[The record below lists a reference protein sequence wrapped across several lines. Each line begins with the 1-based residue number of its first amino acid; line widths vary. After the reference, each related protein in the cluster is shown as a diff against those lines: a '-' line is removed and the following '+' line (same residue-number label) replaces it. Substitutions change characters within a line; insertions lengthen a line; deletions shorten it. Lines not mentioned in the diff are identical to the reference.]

1 MVRLNPIRDGEYPRR
16 DEPETDQVNG
26 MPIPEKLQKIIQR
39 FAAAPGELKGQA
51 LLQFARKVPPLPPE
65 FAADPNRL
73 AKVHECQSPFFLA
86 VQVGDDGLVQL
97 FFDCPPETP
106 TVRGFAGIIREA
118 LEGEHYSVVLDV
130 PTTFYSEMGLEEVV
144 SPMRLRG
151 MRAIM
156 AAIRRGIRKE
166 IGKNGGEEG

>member
-1 MVRLNPIRDGEYPRR
+1 MNPEL
-16 DEPETDQVNG
+16 DQVNR
-26 MPIPEKLQKIIQR
+26 MPLPEKLQKVVQR
-39 FAAAPGELKGQA
+39 FATAPRELKGQA
-51 LLQFARKVPPLPPE
+51 LLQYAKKVPPLPQE
-65 FAADPNRL
+65 YADDPNRL
-73 AKVHECQSPFFLA
+73 ARVHECQSPFFLA
-86 VQVGDDGLVQL
+86 VNVGDDGRVQL

-130 PTTFYSEMGLEEVV
+130 PTTFYSSMGLEEVV

-166 IGKNGGEEG
+166 IGENGGGEA